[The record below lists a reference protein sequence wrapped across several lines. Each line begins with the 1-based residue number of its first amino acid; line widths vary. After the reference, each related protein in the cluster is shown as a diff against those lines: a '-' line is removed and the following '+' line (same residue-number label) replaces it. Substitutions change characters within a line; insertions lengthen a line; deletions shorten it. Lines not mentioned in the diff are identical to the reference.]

1 MCVPPA
7 TGVVCVPPTLR
18 ARVCRVCPPPRPYVE
33 DLAEDAGEDVN
44 TPGALNGV
52 SAAQRR
58 GGTPVGRVAFRFEG
72 CPLVSPVS

>member
-1 MCVPPA
+1 MCPPQL
-7 TGVVCVPPTLR
+7 VWCVCPPPY
-18 ARVCRVCPPPRPYVE
+18 ARVCVVCAPPRPYVE